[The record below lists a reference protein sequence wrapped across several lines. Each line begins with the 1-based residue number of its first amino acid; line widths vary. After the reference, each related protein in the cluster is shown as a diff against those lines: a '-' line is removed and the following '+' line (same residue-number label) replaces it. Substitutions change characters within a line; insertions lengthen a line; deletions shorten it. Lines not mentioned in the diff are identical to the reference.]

1 MNIKASLLYARK
13 LIFPKSSKFEAK
25 SNAHKSLIGAMIC
38 IGISLIPLV
47 AVLVVSDGMIEGITG
62 RMIGLSTRDMCVYIG
77 SRSSSVESAE
87 SLRKTAADFE
97 KVEGIEKAFPEVQG
111 IGLAANKSKRT
122 GATIRAVQNNVFTE
136 DENFSKLFDV
146 IDGYAVLEEKN
157 ECIIGSHLADLLSL
171 KAGDSLKLLTI
182 NSNTRTNIKPKV
194 SVLNIKAIVSSG
206 YQELDALWV
215 FIPLEKG
222 FEILPESSS
231 KYTIGIKTKDAF
243 ASDLYKIQY
252 RLQQA
257 IAGHDVIDCVE
268 YAYVYRWDELNT
280 SEYENF
286 QSTKA
291 LLLIIML
298 LIVLVASVNISSAL
312 VMLVMERR
320 KEIAILKSTGASS
333 SGIATAFL
341 ITGFAAGFGGTVIG
355 IPLGLLASVN
365 INGIIAFM
373 EKAVNLFAKFG
384 FLLTHSNA
392 DSFVEIHLLD
402 PSYYLQNIPVNIH
415 FDELMVIAVGTLVLS
430 VLVSA
435 VPAIKAG
442 KEKPLDTLRKM

>member
-1 MNIKASLLYARK
+1 MNIKSSLLYAGK

-25 SNAHKSLIGAMIC
+25 SNAYKSLIGAMIC

-62 RMIGLSTRDMCVYIG
+62 RMIGLSSRDMCVYIG
-77 SRSSSVESAE
+77 ANSSAVESAD
-87 SLRKTAADFE
+87 SLARTAQSFIEVDG
-97 KVEGIEKAFPEVQG
+97 VEKAFPEVQG
-111 IGLAANKSKRT
+111 IGLAAGKSKRS
-122 GATIRAVQNNVFTE
+122 GATIRAVQRDVFTE
-136 DENFSKLFDV
+136 DKNFASLFEV
-146 IDGYAVLEEKN
+146 IEGSTFLEQNN

-171 KAGDSLKLLTI
+171 KTGDTLKLLTI
-182 NSNTRTNIKPKV
+182 NSRTRTNVTPKV
-194 SVLNIKAIVSSG
+194 SMLTVKGIVSSG

-215 FIPLEKG
+215 FVPLEKG
-222 FEILPESSS
+222 FEILPDNSA
-231 KYTIGIKTKDAF
+231 KYTIGIQTADAF
-243 ASDLYKIQY
+243 DENLYKIQY
-252 RLQQA
+252 ALQNA
-257 IAGHDVIDCVE
+257 IAGKGKINSVE

-333 SGIATAFL
+333 GGITLAFL
-341 ITGFAAGFGGTVIG
+341 FTGFAAGLGGVLTG

-365 INGIIAFM
+365 INGLISFM
-373 EKAVNLFAKFG
+373 EKTVNVFAKFI
-384 FLLTHSNA
+384 FMLSHSSA
-392 DSFVEIHLLD
+392 DSFVQIHLLD

-415 FDELMVIAVGTLVLS
+415 FGELMIIVTGTLVLS
-430 VLVSA
+430 VIVSA